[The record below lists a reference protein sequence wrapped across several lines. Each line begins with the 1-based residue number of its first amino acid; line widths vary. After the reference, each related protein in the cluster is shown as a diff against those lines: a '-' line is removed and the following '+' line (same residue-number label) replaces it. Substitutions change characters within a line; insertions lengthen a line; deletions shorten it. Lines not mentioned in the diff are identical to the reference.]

1 MSVPSGASS
10 CLVLSSSS
18 KPSRASQPL
27 GKNAAFASPPPR
39 QGGSDRGQAV
49 GLRYALQAEARRLLP
64 WHRVAV
70 CLRARVAGA
79 EAVEVWHRPAT
90 ERVPASAGFG
100 AVQTCGSPW
109 VCPVCSAKIATQRRE
124 ELARG
129 VEAWRKAGGQVFL
142 VTFTTS
148 HHKRM
153 CIAKLVPSFLA
164 GCRRMKAGAPWQRF
178 KRGQG
183 LVGSVRGLEATHSFR
198 NGWHVHCHALY
209 FVPAGTD
216 VKAFRKA
223 LFPLWKRAAAAE
235 GLRMNAKRGLD
246 VRAATGVI
254 EEYITKYSRE
264 PERVPGGWGPES
276 EVAKPYAKH
285 GDWEGDD
292 PEAPGRTP
300 FELLAASLAG
310 DRVAGGL
317 VREFGPAFHGCSQL
331 QWSPGLRKA
340 LGLPSRDQ
348 PDAVVAE
355 TQDAASVLLGRLTP
369 AEWRDIL
376 LVEGRAVVVRAA
388 LGGDW
393 EMVQYAVACLRLWAT
408 YWRIMG
414 YVPAR
419 TVLREIEDYTP
430 AEIARWRLQRRVRV
444 SAGKAAR
451 AAPLA
456 VAP

>member
-1 MSVPSGASS
+1 MSVSSVASS
-10 CLVLSSSS
+10 CPVSPCS
-18 KPSRASQPL
+18 KSPPASKPL
-27 GKNAAFASPPPR
+27 GKNALFASPPPR
-39 QGGSDRGQAV
+39 KGGSDRGEAV
-49 GLRYALQAEARRLLP
+49 ALRYALQAEARRLLP

-100 AVQTCGSPW
+100 AVQTCGSAW

-153 CIAKLVPSFLA
+153 RVAELLPSFLA
-164 GCRRMKAGAPWQRF
+164 ACRRMKVGAPWQRF

-209 FVPAGTD
+209 FVPAGVD
-216 VKAFRKA
+216 VVAFRAA
-223 LFPLWKRAAAAE
+223 LFPLWERAAAAE
-235 GLRMNAKRGLD
+235 GLRMHAKRGLD

-254 EEYITKYSRE
+254 EEYITKYGRE

-300 FELLAASLAG
+300 FELLVASLAG
-310 DRVAGGL
+310 DRVAGAL
-317 VREFGPAFHGCSQL
+317 VREFAPAFHGCSQL
-331 QWSPGLRKA
+331 QWSRGLRKA
-340 LGLPSRDQ
+340 LGLPPRDQ
-348 PDAVVAE
+348 PDAALAE

-393 EMVQYAVACLRLWAT
+393 AMVQYAVACLRLWAT

-414 YVPAR
+414 YVSER
-419 TVLREIEDYTP
+419 TRLREFEDYTP
-430 AEIARWRLQRRVRV
+430 AEIARWRLQRRARV
-444 SAGKAAR
+444 QAGRAAR
-451 AAPLA
+451 AGPSV
-456 VAP
+456 VAS

>member
-1 MSVPSGASS
+1 M
-10 CLVLSSSS
+10 
-18 KPSRASQPL
+18 
-27 GKNAAFASPPPR
+27 
-39 QGGSDRGQAV
+39 
-49 GLRYALQAEARRLLP
+49 
-64 WHRVAV
+64 RVA
-70 CLRARVAGA
+70 
-79 EAVEVWHRPAT
+79 E
-90 ERVPASAGFG
+90 
-100 AVQTCGSPW
+100 
-109 VCPVCSAKIATQRRE
+109 
-124 ELARG
+124 
-129 VEAWRKAGGQVFL
+129 
-142 VTFTTS
+142 
-148 HHKRM
+148 
-153 CIAKLVPSFLA
+153 LVPSFLA
-164 GCRRMKAGAPWQRF
+164 ACRRMKVGAPWQRF

-183 LVGSVRGLEATHSFR
+183 LLGSVRGLEATHSFR

-216 VKAFRKA
+216 VKAFRDA
-223 LFPLWKRAAAAE
+223 LFPLWERAAAAE
-235 GLRMNAKRGLD
+235 GLRMHRDRGLD

-254 EEYITKYSRE
+254 EEYITKYGRE

-317 VREFGPAFHGCSQL
+317 VREFAPAFHGCSQL
-331 QWSPGLRKA
+331 QWSRKLREN
-340 LGLPSRDQ
+340 LGLPPRDQ
-348 PDAVVAE
+348 PDAAVAE

-388 LGGDW
+388 LTGEW
-393 EMVQYAVACLRLWAT
+393 ETVQYAVACLRLWAT

-419 TVLREIEDYTP
+419 TLLREVEDYTP
-430 AEIARWRLQRRVRV
+430 AEIVRWRLQRRARV
-444 SAGKAAR
+444 SAGQATR
-451 AAPLA
+451 AAPSA
-456 VAP
+456 AAS